1 MIHSCNI
8 HCHSMDIAQ
17 VDLLGVEDKGKWL
30 PFAFHMD
37 IVIACKLT
45 NDDEEDV
52 TYGCTTVFTDH
63 NDTYIID
70 TPYKEFLP
78 LFMTYHTDAS
88 SESKKSDELNF

>member
-1 MIHSCNI
+1 MIHTCNI
-8 HCHSMDIAQ
+8 HCHSMDITQ

-30 PFAFHMD
+30 PFAFHME

-45 NDDEEDV
+45 SDDEEES

-70 TPYKEFLP
+70 TLYKEFYP
-78 LFMTYHTDAS
+78 LFLAYHADPS
-88 SESKKSDELNF
+88 SESKKSDDLNF